1 MTEETETAGVAAPKE
16 GAACSH
22 QDNMLAKDCL
32 ACELEQGERVAKQIA
47 EVMREEGLEEPADQ
61 FGTMLGLATA
71 GFARGGTD
79 LEVLLEAVR
88 AAYGKASGDPSS
100 G

>member
-1 MTEETETAGVAAPKE
+1 MTQETETAGAAAPTTR
-16 GAACSH
+16 ACPH
-22 QDNMLAKDCL
+22 QDNMAAQDCM
-32 ACELEQGERVAKQIA
+32 ACELEQGERVAKRIA

-88 AAYGKASGDPSS
+88 QAYEKSAGPSS
-100 G
+100 V